1 MSFKISDV
9 CAGVFPFDIFSSY
22 RKSKFSFMYSFN
34 ISFNSTSTET
44 FPISAI
50 SSISK
55 LSIACDNASAAI
67 LSSTDAPEFVNS
79 CSNSVQTTS
88 DGFPTRSSL
97 LYSRNALSS
106 PPDAT
111 FCAKPKVLAAADWKL
126 PPVDMSVFIAV
137 AYLLA
142 AFAFES

>member
-1 MSFKISDV
+1 
-9 CAGVFPFDIFSSY
+9 
-22 RKSKFSFMYSFN
+22 MYSFN